1 MKRASEFFLYA
12 TVFLTGAAVL
22 VIEIAAV
29 RMLSP
34 YYGASLYVFSSVLTI
49 ILSALSIG
57 YYVGGKL
64 ADRSPHHEPLYACIT
79 LSGLLT
85 LLAQFFGSYILP
97 RAEGIFNVMSGPLLF
112 GFLLFF
118 IPALLLG
125 IDSPYLVKLLASVRK
140 KDEIGSVAGTVF
152 FWGTIGSIVGSLL
165 TGFVLIPLLG
175 IRSTMVGTGLMLVVL
190 GVLGLLLY
198 EKLHSDRS
206 FFIMV
211 HRFRE
216 FLFFTLVS
224 VIVVLGLIYRTT
236 MPFPYTVLY
245 ESDGVYGHIKVFQT
259 EHEGRTLR
267 ALKRDTNYESAMYL
281 DSYDSVFD
289 YMQFAERYKKL
300 VPETRNLLMIGGGG
314 YTLPRTILARDPY
327 VQITVVE
334 IEPDLFPLAQR
345 YFDVPSTT
353 RLTNHS
359 VDGRVFLTT
368 YKSKEKFDVVFLDA
382 FGTDLSLPA
391 HLATHD
397 FFKTL
402 KDTIA
407 REGVLIINYIG
418 FLDGEAPTLTGSLVK
433 TLHTVFPNMK
443 MFAINYENRS
453 ERQNIVF
460 VLRNG
465 SKPIHFDGETIR
477 RFDTAKTVGADPVA
491 INDMEIQIS
500 SYLSEHEIV
509 FTDDKAPVEYL
520 MLKQTI

>member
-1 MKRASEFFLYA
+1 MKKVSEFFLYT

-49 ILSALSIG
+49 ILAALSIG

-64 ADRSPHHEPLYACIT
+64 ADRTPAHEPLYACIT

-85 LLAQFFGSYILP
+85 LLAQFLGSQILP

-112 GFLLFF
+112 GFFLFF

-125 IDSPYLVKLLASVRK
+125 IDSPYLVKLLASARK
-140 KDEIGSVAGTVF
+140 QDEIGSVAGTVF

-165 TGFVLIPLLG
+165 AGFVLIPLLG
-175 IRSTMVGTGLMLVVL
+175 IRSTMVGTGLLLVTL
-190 GVLGLLLY
+190 GTFGLLLY
-198 EKLHSDRS
+198 EKFHSDRS
-206 FFIMV
+206 VFIMV
-211 HRFRE
+211 NRFSR
-216 FLFFTLVS
+216 FLFLTCMS
-224 VIVVLGLIYRTT
+224 TIVLLGLIYHTT
-236 MPFPYTVLY
+236 PPFPYTVLY
-245 ESDGVYGHIKVFQT
+245 ESDGVYGHIVIFET
-259 EHEGRTLR
+259 EHEGRPLR

-289 YMQFAERYKKL
+289 YMQIGERYKKL
-300 VPETRNLLMIGGGG
+300 VPETRNLLMIGGGA
-314 YTLPRTILARDPY
+314 YTLPRTILARDPD
-327 VQITVVE
+327 VHVTVAE

-345 YFDVPSTT
+345 FFDVPSTT

-359 VDGRVFLTT
+359 IDGRVFLTT
-368 YKSKEKFDVVFLDA
+368 YKNNEKFDVIFLDA
-382 FGTDLSLPA
+382 FGTDLSIPA
-391 HLATHD
+391 HLATQE

-402 KDTIA
+402 KNTLTS
-407 REGVLIINYIG
+407 EGILIINYIG
-418 FLDGEAPTLTGSLVK
+418 YLDGEAPTLTGSLTK
-433 TLHTVFPNMK
+433 TLQSVFPHMK
-443 MFAINYENRS
+443 MFATNYENRS

-465 SKPIHFDGETIR
+465 DKPIDFDGETIR
-477 RFDTAKTVGADPVA
+477 RFGIVKTIRADPVA
-491 INDMEIQIS
+491 INDMEIPIS
-500 SYLSEHEIV
+500 PYLSDRELV